1 MVSHPRSINQSLF
14 VCSVSIVSHGSL
26 TSLGFDQR
34 MFLSHGRLAS
44 EGGLQGPG
52 TKLLSS

>member
-1 MVSHPRSINQSLF
+1 MSDPESINQSLF
-14 VCSVSIVSHGSL
+14 VCSVCIVSHGPL

-34 MFLSHGRLAS
+34 MFLSCGGLAS
-44 EGGLQGPG
+44 GGGLQGPG

>member
-34 MFLSHGRLAS
+34 MFLSRGRLAS

>member
-1 MVSHPRSINQSLF
+1 MVSDPESINQSLF
-14 VCSVSIVSHGSL
+14 VCSVSTVSHGSL

-34 MFLSHGRLAS
+34 MFLPCGRLAS
-44 EGGLQGPG
+44 ECGLQGPG